1 MGTLTD
7 QAVMRDTQTKLSRTF
22 SLMTYS
28 SVEEVDVA
36 MSAEPQEVAGCLVKP
51 GSCFWRIL

>member
-36 MSAEPQEVAGCLVKP
+36 MSAEPQEVAGQKLHP
-51 GSCFWRIL
+51 